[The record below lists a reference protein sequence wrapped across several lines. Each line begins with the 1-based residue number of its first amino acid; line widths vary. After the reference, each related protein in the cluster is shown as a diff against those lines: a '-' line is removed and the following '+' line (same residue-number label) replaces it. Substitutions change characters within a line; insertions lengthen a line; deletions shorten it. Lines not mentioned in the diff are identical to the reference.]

1 MNTIGEW
8 LTAVLCIAIV
18 LGFFLMTGTLV
29 LAAVVGIILLFI
41 GAVFIDVLLAP
52 FRWVSSLFRSTKE
65 NGKREED

>member
-1 MNTIGEW
+1 
-8 LTAVLCIAIV
+8 
-18 LGFFLMTGTLV
+18 MTGTLV

-52 FRWVSSLFRSTKE
+52 FRWISSLFRSTKE